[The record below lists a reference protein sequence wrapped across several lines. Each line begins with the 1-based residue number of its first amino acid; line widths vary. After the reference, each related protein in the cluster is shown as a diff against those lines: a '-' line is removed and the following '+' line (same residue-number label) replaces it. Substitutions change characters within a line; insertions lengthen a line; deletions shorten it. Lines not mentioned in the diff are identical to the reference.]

1 MHCTQLINRALY
13 HLRFRGCTGALTPG
27 VRRRNMQAPRPPPP
41 PSEFDSKDFAARC
54 KFKVSLLSSIAKT
67 LLLGASLRLVY

>member
-1 MHCTQLINRALY
+1 
-13 HLRFRGCTGALTPG
+13 
-27 VRRRNMQAPRPPPP
+27 MQALRPPPP

-67 LLLGASLRLVY
+67 LLLGASSRLVY